1 MAFQK
6 DIVFCLVVFNIVLM
20 ANGENFKEENFD
32 RNIRSGRANVV
43 FKPILG
49 KRTSAENN
57 RDTLLRML
65 EAADALKYY
74 YDQLPY
80 YDSQADDPEMKVT
93 KKVIFTPKLGRSM
106 EDPYEEKRSYD
117 VDFTPRL
124 GRRQSEAVT
133 SSDEQVY
140 RQDMSPVDGRL
151 KYFSPRLGRTVK
163 LTPRLG
169 RSYNYEMFPS
179 KIRLARS
186 TNNTK
191 ST

>member
-1 MAFQK
+1 MAVQK
-6 DIVFCLVVFNIVLM
+6 ELILCLVVLNPFLM
-20 ANGENFKEENFD
+20 ANGETFKGDNFD
-32 RNIRSGRANVV
+32 RNIRSGRAGVV

-49 KRTSAENN
+49 KRTFTENN
-57 RDTLLRML
+57 REAVLRML

-80 YDSQADDPEMKVT
+80 FDAQADDPEMKVT
-93 KKVIFTPKLGRSM
+93 KKVIFTPKLGRSLEEQY
-106 EDPYEEKRSYD
+106 EDKRSYD

-124 GRRQSEAVT
+124 GRRQPEAVT
-133 SSDEQVY
+133 SSDEQIY
-140 RQDMSPVDGRL
+140 RQDTDQIDARS
-151 KYFSPRLGRTVK
+151 KFFSPRLGRTVK

-169 RSYNYEMFPS
+169 RSFNYEMYPS

-191 ST
+191 SN